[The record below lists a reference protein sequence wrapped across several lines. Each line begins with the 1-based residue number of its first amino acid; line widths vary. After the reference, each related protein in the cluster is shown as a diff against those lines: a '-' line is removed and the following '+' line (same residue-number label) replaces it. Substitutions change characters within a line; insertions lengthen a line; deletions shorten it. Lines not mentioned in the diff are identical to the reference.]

1 MTALQGLP
9 NNIMHPTRCMGL
21 DFREGGRG
29 RVMMGVLRKG
39 DMGNKICNTARICTV
54 YHDKLLLLTI
64 QLHRTA

>member
-29 RVMMGVLRKG
+29 RVMMGVGLK
-39 DMGNKICNTARICTV
+39 
-54 YHDKLLLLTI
+54 KLEVEILIL
-64 QLHRTA
+64 